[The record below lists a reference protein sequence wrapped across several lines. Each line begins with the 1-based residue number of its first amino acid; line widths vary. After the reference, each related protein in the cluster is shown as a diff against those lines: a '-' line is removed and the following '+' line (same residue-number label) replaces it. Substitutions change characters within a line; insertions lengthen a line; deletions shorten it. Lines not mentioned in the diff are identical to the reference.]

1 MAAGAAVASHT
12 VLVVTAGLLFWIA
25 ATDLREFKIRNE
37 LILVLAGLF
46 FLHAALSGRW
56 VELHWNLGFAAAI
69 GVLMLIAYA
78 QGLMGGGDVKLLAVA
93 FLWTGLRCAVPF
105 LLVLAAVSLLHWF
118 AAERGWVAAQR
129 TNGRLRVPFA
139 PAIAAGLIAV
149 FLMGCLAPTQRAGGL
164 LPHLW
169 MPWQN
174 GHFHGDDF
182 QPRPAAAGSLYGRT

>member
-1 MAAGAAVASHT
+1 MAAAAVASHT
-12 VLVVTAGLLFWIA
+12 VLVVTAGLLFWITV
-25 ATDLREFKIRNE
+25 TDLREFKIRNE

-56 VELHWNLGFAAAI
+56 VELHWNLGFAAAM
-69 GVLMLIAYA
+69 GVLMLIAYG

-93 FLWTGLRCAVPF
+93 FLWTGVRCAVPF
-105 LLVLAAVSLLHWF
+105 LLVMAVASLLHWF

-149 FLMGCLAPTQRAGGL
+149 FLMGCLAPIERAGGL

-169 MPWQN
+169 VPWQS
-174 GHFHGDDF
+174 GHLHSDDF